1 MKVEVLT
8 PKKIELETEARAV
21 VLPTVIGEIS
31 VLDNHVPLITVLKK
45 GTIKVLGPNG
55 DTPIEIDGGIAEIV
69 ADKIT
74 ILLKKF

>member
-1 MKVEVLT
+1 MKVKILT

-21 VLPTVIGEIS
+21 ILPTIMGEIS
-31 VLDNHVPLITVLKK
+31 VLNYHVPLITVLKK
-45 GTIKVLGPNG
+45 GTIRVLGSS
-55 DTPIEIDGGIAEIV
+55 DMPIEIDGGIAEIF

>member
-1 MKVEVLT
+1 MKVEILT

-21 VLPTVIGEIS
+21 ILPTIMGEIS
-31 VLDNHVPLITVLKK
+31 VLNYHVPLITVLKK
-45 GTIKVLGPNG
+45 GTIRVLGSS
-55 DTPIEIDGGIAEIV
+55 DMPIEIDGGIAEIF